1 MLKVTRDK
9 ILLPNTKRVMNI
21 SKNQAHAPS
30 FFLILLT
37 NFGLLPS
44 AFCLFPLSAIAQRP
58 LSTEVWPESDKDTAH
73 YTIKGYRHGTSVFPQ
88 VQHKGVEYSAGETL
102 TWDRYH
108 TVDVVYTWIK
118 RWAEKYPDLIDLYEV
133 GFSYEGRPILQ
144 VTLTN
149 KKTGKD
155 TDKPAAFFE
164 GGRHSGE
171 VTATESALW
180 LLNYLLAHYGTD
192 PAITRLLDTKA
203 IYIRPENNPDGSNLY
218 LNTAQSNRSTVRPTD
233 NDGDGLLDED
243 PGEDLDGDGVL
254 YNMRWIDLEK
264 GILVTDPRDPAGR
277 LVKRVPKGKGLWN
290 SASEGWNNDGDG
302 DINEDGPG
310 GLDLHRNYP
319 ENWRPEEGLDATGR
333 GWTQSGAGEFP
344 LSEPETRAVFS
355 FLITHPN
362 VSVVNSMD
370 TRVPMH
376 LRGPSTEFSAKGMY
390 EADRKLFEYY
400 DTLGMKITGYPWAG
414 DVYDEYNTKEPVSSY
429 SGDSTKPEPLF
440 GHGPDFGYS
449 YFGAIWYGDELWN
462 GGQYGDLNKDGK
474 NDELDILL
482 WDDRENGGRGFKEW
496 TAIMH
501 PFLGPVEIGGY
512 HPKFF
517 SQNPPPEHL
526 EPWIRKQAMFNLTL
540 AMDLPALE
548 WLNVTVTK
556 AAQQAGSKL
565 KGQADSQAGNG
576 TVIVQD
582 STDYMVSVSWKN
594 TGRIP
599 TALDMAQRVKIVQL
613 DQAVLDFDKKLM
625 EGDKPDI
632 KIVDPK
638 TTDKT
643 CYASHLWQ
651 NQEAS
656 ASFTIRSYTKDKLKG
671 KVKVLST
678 RGGVLEKELT
688 LE

>member
-1 MLKVTRDK
+1 MKL
-9 ILLPNTKRVMNI
+9 I
-21 SKNQAHAPS
+21 SPFSWFFS
-30 FFLILLT
+30 FFT
-37 NFGLLPS
+37 FFTFFTFLPS
-44 AFCLFPLSAIAQRP
+44 GAQIRP
-58 LSTEVWPESDKDTAH
+58 LNVAAWPESDKDTTH
-73 YTIKGYRHGTSVFPQ
+73 YTVKGYRHGTSVFPQ
-88 VQHKGVEYSAGETL
+88 VKYKEVEYTAGDTL

-108 TVDVVYTWIK
+108 TVDVIYAWMK
-118 RWAEKYPDLIDLYEV
+118 RWAEKYPNLVDLYEV

-180 LLNYLLAHYGTD
+180 LLNHLLNQYGTD
-192 PAITRLLDTKA
+192 PAITKLLDTKA

-218 LNTAQSNRSTVRPTD
+218 LNTAQSNRSTVHPAD

-254 YNMRWIDLEK
+254 YTMRWVDLEK
-264 GILVTDPRDPAGR
+264 GTLIPDPRDPSGR
-277 LVKRVPKGKGLWN
+277 LMKRVPKGKGLW
-290 SASEGWNNDGDG
+290 SASSEGWDNDGDG
-302 DINEDGPG
+302 KINEDGIG

-333 GWTQSGAGEFP
+333 GWTQGGAGEYP
-344 LSEPETRAVFS
+344 LSESETRAVFN

-400 DTLGMKITGYPWAG
+400 DTLGMNITGYPWAG
-414 DVYDEYNTKEPVSSY
+414 DVYDEYSTKDPVDDY
-429 SGDSTKPEPLF
+429 TGDSAKPEPLF

-462 GGQYGDLNKDGK
+462 GGVYGDLNKDGK
-474 NDELDILL
+474 KDELDILL
-482 WDDRENGGRGFKEW
+482 WDDQENGGRGFKKW
-496 TAIMH
+496 SHFIN
-501 PFLGPVEIGGY
+501 PFLGPVELGGFN
-512 HPKFF
+512 PKFF

-526 EPWIRKQAMFNLTL
+526 EPWIRKQGLFNL
-540 AMDLPALE
+540 AMAHDLPVLE
-548 WLNVTVTK
+548 WNMFAVK
-556 AAQQAGSKL
+556 KL
-565 KGQADSQAGNG
+565 KDYK
-576 TVIVQD
+576 D
-582 STDYMVSVSWKN
+582 STDYQVTVGWRN
-594 TGRIP
+594 TSRIP
-599 TALDMAQRVKIVQL
+599 TALNIAQRVKIVQL
-613 DQAVLDFDKKLM
+613 DQAVLDFDKKLI
-625 EGDKPDI
+625 EGDQPKI
-632 KIVDPK
+632 RIVDPK
-638 TTDKT
+638 TSDKT
-643 CYASHLWQ
+643 RYSDHLWQ

-656 ASFTIRSYTKDKLKG
+656 AAFTIRTYSRDKIKG

-678 RGGVLEKELT
+678 RGGVLEKEII